1 MVDLW
6 EKFRLQTI
14 NNSSKS
20 TTGKGV
26 RVMLKCVERICNYKG
41 VIVLTDDEL
50 KQRAIK
56 FQEQI
61 QTLIDNAKSTTPKA
75 VASELD
81 VTLNLRVN
89 KRLRADFDRLCRS
102 KHTNMSREIK
112 RYMSLAVKAN
122 DLIK

>member
-1 MVDLW
+1 M
-6 EKFRLQTI
+6 
-14 NNSSKS
+14 
-20 TTGKGV
+20 
-26 RVMLKCVERICNYKG
+26 
-41 VIVLTDDEL
+41 LTDDEL

-75 VASELD
+75 SVSELD

-89 KRLRADFDRLCRS
+89 KLLRADFDRLCRS

-122 DLIK
+122 DLMK

>member
-1 MVDLW
+1 M
-6 EKFRLQTI
+6 
-14 NNSSKS
+14 
-20 TTGKGV
+20 
-26 RVMLKCVERICNYKG
+26 
-41 VIVLTDDEL
+41 LTDDES
-50 KQRAIK
+50 KQKAIK